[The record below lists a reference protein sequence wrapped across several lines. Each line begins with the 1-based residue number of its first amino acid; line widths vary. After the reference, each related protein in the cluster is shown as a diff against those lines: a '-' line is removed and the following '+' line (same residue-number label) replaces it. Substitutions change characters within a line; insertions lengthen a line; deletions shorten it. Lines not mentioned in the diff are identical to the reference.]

1 MVRLPGIALVRESC
15 SGQSGRR
22 RTERHTRRAATRI
35 VWASQS
41 TRRSIM
47 ATLKEIATRARVSI
61 GTVSNVITGSVP
73 VSALRRERILA
84 AIREF
89 DYHPNHVA
97 RSLRLR
103 RTRTL
108 GMVISDIT
116 NPFFSQMVRGAE
128 DAALEHNYLLL
139 MFNTDDRVE
148 RERQA
153 LTVLRDRQV
162 DGILLVVASGR
173 ESAAHAAETVAA
185 GTPVV
190 CLDRFPPGVRV
201 DSVTVDNL
209 QATRECVRH
218 LLGLG
223 HRRIAILTGSLCHN
237 TARER
242 LQGYKEALKAMRLR
256 IDPELIR
263 TGDFRVDS
271 GHALG
276 LELLSRPDR
285 PSAVF
290 TSNGLMAMGVLKA
303 VTELRLRCPR
313 DVAIATFDD
322 LPMSEILRPP
332 LTSVAQPAYLIGYK
346 GAELLIK
353 TIELREKSKT
363 RVQIRLRAELRI
375 RESTQ
380 GVKC

>member
-108 GMVISDIT
+108 GMVVSDIT
-116 NPFFSQMVRGAE
+116 NPFFSQLVRGAE
-128 DAALEHNYLLL
+128 DAAMKRNYLLVT
-139 MFNTDDRVE
+139 FNTDERVE
-148 RERQA
+148 REMNVF
-153 LTVLRDRQV
+153 TVLRKRRV
-162 DGILLVVASGR
+162 DGVLLVVAPSR
-173 ESAAHAAETVAA
+173 DKPYHVLELMAL

-190 CLDRFPPGVRV
+190 CLDRAPRGIRV
-201 DSVTVDNL
+201 DSVTVDNVG
-209 QATRECVRH
+209 AARHCVDH
-218 LLGLG
+218 LLDQG
-223 HRRIAILTGSLCHN
+223 HRRIAILTGSLLLQN
-237 TARER
+237 ARAR
-242 LQGYKEALKAMRLR
+242 LQG
-256 IDPELIR
+256 
-263 TGDFRVDS
+263 
-271 GHALG
+271 
-276 LELLSRPDR
+276 
-285 PSAVF
+285 
-290 TSNGLMAMGVLKA
+290 
-303 VTELRLRCPR
+303 
-313 DVAIATFDD
+313 
-322 LPMSEILRPP
+322 
-332 LTSVAQPAYLIGYK
+332 
-346 GAELLIK
+346 
-353 TIELREKSKT
+353 
-363 RVQIRLRAELRI
+363 
-375 RESTQ
+375 
-380 GVKC
+380 